1 MPGPV
6 KGDHFSL
13 QCPFRHHAASLS
25 ASHKRMFSPPVGRI
39 GQQQLLSR
47 PRCHPNAKRP
57 NRRGEKR
64 RLSHSAFDSTS
75 DGRISLLVRPSKLN
89 RFLLHPLSRSLFA
102 SIHGIAAAS
111 GLASFAASA
120 VSSIPNSARS
130 DNNSETERGERQG
143 ELQNDHGRRWRC
155 S

>member
-1 MPGPV
+1 MEQFFLAVFNNQPM
-6 KGDHFSL
+6 
-13 QCPFRHHAASLS
+13 RYHARSQPL
-25 ASHKRMFSPPVGRI
+25 KRGCSCHWLE
-39 GQQQLLSR
+39 QQLLSR

-89 RFLLHPLSRSLFA
+89 RFLLHPLSA
-102 SIHGIAAAS
+102 SVHGIAVAS
-111 GLASFAASA
+111 GLASFAAA

-130 DNNSETERGERQG
+130 DNNSESERERGSSPRFG
-143 ELQNDHGRRWRC
+143 MTMDG
-155 S
+155 

>member
-1 MPGPV
+1 MEQFFLAVFNNQPI
-6 KGDHFSL
+6 
-13 QCPFRHHAASLS
+13 RYHARSQPL
-25 ASHKRMFSPPVGRI
+25 KRGCSCHWLE
-39 GQQQLLSR
+39 QQLLSR

-111 GLASFAASA
+111 GLAASAA